1 MLLGVAVEKTAAL
14 EQPFTV
20 NFRTSFSPEA
30 VTFVFAGLGIVG
42 ADTYSAKVRSS
53 RNRDGRCEKRSARD
67 SIDNGLTPDVEE
79 GKNPFCIPSFPET
92 TAMFRVLLATLGT
105 VPLDWRRLHTE
116 ARIEERNSCEARWTT
131 N

>member
-1 MLLGVAVEKTAAL
+1 MSELKAFRWAEADRIGVDAPECSLGWPWRTAVL

-53 RNRDGRCEKRSARD
+53 RDRDGRCEKRSARD

-79 GKNPFCIPSFPET
+79 GKNPFCIPSFP
-92 TAMFRVLLATLGT
+92 
-105 VPLDWRRLHTE
+105 
-116 ARIEERNSCEARWTT
+116 RNNRDV
-131 N
+131 